1 MNDTQRKILQA
12 QKEAGHDRIEDIVAM
27 GFDRDAIYLEL
38 AYKLGLKGKEK
49 YRAHFGKMKTQK
61 EIERAIAKLEEIRM
75 RVAPFTKNKKEKKL
89 LTPPKPLSKKQRIK
103 KEKAELKLL
112 NSRVSHEE
120 IKKALAELKR
130 LNKMPRILRWLWLQ
144 YKKYIVK

>member
-27 GFDRDAIYLEL
+27 GFDRDAIFLEL

-75 RVAPFTKNKKEKKL
+75 RVAPFTKNKKEKKKEDKKEKKL

-130 LNKMPRILRWLWLQ
+130 LNKMPRILR
-144 YKKYIVK
+144 